1 MPSVDMAKTPKSNMA
16 NIHPDNILSP
26 GLSGHLTRSRSRSCG
41 EPSPT
46 GNNDVSSNRPTPGP
60 QADSNLSVS
69 TVSSHGSTSSTFSN
83 TSGVNRRR
91 EESPNT
97 PLSEYGNEDKGL
109 GAPRCA
115 VDVGE
120 APIAPLSS
128 QVFKGEIPRGSGGSS
143 TDLRPSTPE
152 YAQHGREESRSRG
165 FMGAITLASHV
176 VEIQDGSPM
185 AHKQIRKHF
194 ETLDAV
200 GKAQK
205 AAEESGRDVED
216 QHCSHLCRAFKTL
229 RLDSGSSVAESE
241 RGLGEIDV
249 TTHIHEPHDTDGAVT
264 SDISYGVRLEQRLE
278 QQLQEPFNIAEPSF
292 SLGENGV
299 SSVINTKTGSLPE
312 EFGQSDVAITT
323 VTNSPTPT
331 PIPDNTA
338 GTALEGGLGAEDGSE
353 ANRQVNSNE
362 GLGLTTVD
370 AITVGVT
377 LGEGPEA
384 AAKKPAAKK
393 PAAKKPAAK
402 KTAAK
407 ATEENRTKEKAGR
420 EEAARDDETD
430 SSIYVGVGQVPTNG
444 ATLSPTGKKRKGG
457 TRRKSGVDVLST
469 PAAKRD
475 FISPSEVASPQSSD
489 DGEAAGQDKLKEPIR
504 LKAYLKEPRRGG
516 PIRDAILDIIKKG
529 PKPNQLGHVYIYTSP
544 DILDCVKIGITMH
557 APEKRVKTWRH
568 CKIPTKHVHDP
579 GYVVFKEYKLVERL
593 IIEELC
599 NERYQYTCGICKKK
613 SASPPQ
619 KGKEPEMRNHC
630 EWFKI
635 TKEDAVAKVRRWR
648 EWFVLCEPYDDD
660 CKLKPEW
667 SARVE
672 SVSQMSGEDVN
683 EWVSALTRPLEIT
696 DTIPDSV
703 SRILKSIPTAQ
714 TPTQESNSSVI
725 ITFNSCNIISNDI
738 SGNTSGNVSN
748 SIANNIP
755 NNLATK

>member
-26 GLSGHLTRSRSRSCG
+26 GLSGRLTRSRSRSCG

-46 GNNDVSSNRPTPGP
+46 GNNDGSSNRPTPGP
-60 QADSNLSVS
+60 QADSHLSVS
-69 TVSSHGSTSSTFSN
+69 TVSSRGSTSSTFSN

-109 GAPRCA
+109 GASRCA

-128 QVFKGEIPRGSGGSS
+128 EVFKGEISRGSGGSS

-152 YAQHGREESRSRG
+152 YAQQDGKEPGSCG

-200 GKAQK
+200 GRAQK
-205 AAEESGRDVED
+205 AAEEAGRDVED
-216 QHCSHLCRAFKTL
+216 QHCSYLCRAFKTL

-241 RGLGEIDV
+241 RGLGEIDG
-249 TTHIHEPHDTDGAVT
+249 TTHIHKPHDTDRAVT

-278 QQLQEPFNIAEPSF
+278 QQLQEPFNIAESSF

-312 EFGQSDVAITT
+312 EFGQLDVATT
-323 VTNSPTPT
+323 IVTNSPTPT

-338 GTALEGGLGAEDGSE
+338 GAALEGGLGAEDGSE
-353 ANRQVNSNE
+353 ANRQVNCNE

-377 LGEGPEA
+377 LGEGPDA
-384 AAKKPAAKK
+384 AAKKP
-393 PAAKKPAAK
+393 
-402 KTAAK
+402 AAK

-420 EEAARDDETD
+420 EEAARDDETG
-430 SSIYVGVGQVPTNG
+430 STIYVGVGQVPTNG

-475 FISPSEVASPQSSD
+475 FISPSEGASPQSSD
-489 DGEAAGQDKLKEPIR
+489 DGEAAGQGKLTKPIEPE
-504 LKAYLKEPRRGG
+504 AYLKEPRRGG

-529 PKPNQLGHVYIYTSP
+529 PKPDQLGHVYIYTSP
-544 DILDCVKIGITMH
+544 NILGYVKIGYTKH
-557 APEKRVKTWRH
+557 APEKRVKTWSY
-568 CKIPTKHVHDP
+568 CKIPTEHVHDP
-579 GYVVFKEYKLVERL
+579 GYVPFKQYKLVERL

-599 NERYQYTCGICKKK
+599 NERYKYTCGICKKK

-619 KGKEPEMRNHC
+619 NGKEPEMRNHC
-630 EWFKI
+630 EWYKI
-635 TKEDAVAKVRRWR
+635 AEEDAVAKVRRWR

-667 SARVE
+667 SARLE

-696 DTIPDSV
+696 DTMPDSV
-703 SRILKSIPTAQ
+703 SRILKSTPTAQ
-714 TPTQESNSSVI
+714 TPMQESNSPLI
-725 ITFNSCNIISNDI
+725 ITFNSCNFISNDI
-738 SGNTSGNVSN
+738 SGNSSGNVSN

-755 NNLATK
+755 NNP